1 MPMNRSQVVWL
12 WDKEVREEVRLTPD
26 FFVMIM
32 LIKRSPKWSTP
43 NEHTTPYC
51 GKLHELEILTHL
63 SHFITVKTAEKGAL

>member
-1 MPMNRSQVVWL
+1 M
-12 WDKEVREEVRLTPD
+12 REEVRLTPD

-32 LIKRSPKWSTP
+32 LINAPKWSAP

-51 GKLHELEILTHL
+51 GKLHELEMLTNL

>member
-1 MPMNRSQVVWL
+1 MNRSQVVWL

-32 LIKRSPKWSTP
+32 LIKRSPKSSTP

-51 GKLHELEILTHL
+51 GKLHELEILTNL